1 MGSRPPPVE
10 VTDTI
15 LLSQSHSKGACGAN
29 GGRRHRVGGKV
40 WKRNKIGRNQIL
52 TIDSHSDLVSHR
64 FLTQTGSP
72 SPTTHPPSD
81 LRLHW
86 IRFTSV
92 DGGPVRGRNKS
103 KWAVSTDGCWTGH
116 LSDPG
121 CLLKGPAEEV
131 WQHWGQLEGGGRAGS
146 SEDKG
151 MTPLEHL
158 GRRHR

>member
-1 MGSRPPPVE
+1 M
-10 VTDTI
+10 
-15 LLSQSHSKGACGAN
+15 
-29 GGRRHRVGGKV
+29 
-40 WKRNKIGRNQIL
+40 WKRKKIGRNQIL
-52 TIDSHSDLVSHR
+52 TFDSHIDLVSHR

-72 SPTTHPPSD
+72 SQTTHPPSD

-116 LSDPG
+116 PVGRAMVHSSDPCCSHEG
-121 CLLKGPAEEV
+121 LAEEV

-146 SEDKG
+146 YDGKG
-151 MTPLEHL
+151 MTPQGLLLRETTQVTLRGLHTSVD
-158 GRRHR
+158 G